1 MEPLSLKICF
11 QQAIVPMCIR
21 FPIAIFVIAYLMV
34 VFKTERYWDVEF
46 LKVTAINVFSD
57 VRIFKL
63 WLLMFAGVVSYPYFR
78 TRNPNYIKKMEEYER
93 KKEPSQSEIF
103 EDKKSS

>member
-1 MEPLSLKICF
+1 MEPLSLKVCF

-21 FPIAIFVIAYLMV
+21 FPIAILVIAYLMV
-34 VFKTERYWDVEF
+34 VIKTERYWDVQF
-46 LKVTAINVFSD
+46 LQATAINVFSD

-63 WLLMFAGVVSYPYFR
+63 WLLVFAGVVAYPYFR

-93 KKEPSQSEIF
+93 KKNSSQGEIS
-103 EDKKSS
+103 EDKQSL